1 MTHGS
6 RRGESFSRRALDMS
20 KNVLIFSDGTG
31 QAGGL
36 TPDQNTSNIYKL
48 YRATRCGPENDIDP
62 SEQLTFYDPGLG
74 SQPDSGLLFV
84 TRAYRWLH
92 DLVSQAT
99 GLGIT
104 TNIIDCYAALLRM
117 WQPGDRIF
125 LFGFSRGAY
134 TVRCLASVISFCGIP
149 TTMADGRTPLFRD
162 VNSTRRIASEAVKQ
176 VYEHV
181 GSPKDTAYLEQ
192 RRALALRFRR
202 KYGSDMNGVPN
213 VNPFFIGVFDTVA
226 SLGSYRVAALALA
239 GLLAILAMVSFIQ
252 SFFLFAFWTAFA
264 GFLVLS
270 VIVAAVWYVIAHVQY
285 AVGLDGYSFWQTLHF
300 TAPKMQ
306 FYDKHLDNAVWYAR
320 HALSIDE
327 NRADFA
333 RVEWGS
339 ARNAGPPRPDS
350 YPDWL
355 DQIWFAGV
363 HSDIGGSYAE
373 NESRLSDI
381 TLGWMIHA
389 AENLPDGNTPNGNGI
404 KVDRSYLQLRPD
416 PCGPQHDA
424 REPGY
429 LWGKLKW
436 TKALRK
442 IDPDAI
448 LHQSVYE
455 RFADD
460 KVQHFYEMKPYRPE
474 NLADHKNLKQYYP
487 ASTNDASK

>member
-1 MTHGS
+1 MP
-6 RRGESFSRRALDMS
+6 R
-20 KNVLIFSDGTG
+20 NILIFSDGTG

-36 TPDQNTSNIYKL
+36 TPDQNISNIYRL
-48 YRATRCGPENDIDP
+48 YRATRCGPENNIDP
-62 SEQLTFYDPGLG
+62 SQQLTFYDPGLG

-117 WQPGDRIF
+117 WQPGDRVF

-134 TVRCLASVISFCGIP
+134 TVRCVASVLSFCGVP
-149 TTMADGRTPLFRD
+149 TTMADGKTPLFRD
-162 VNSTRRIASEAVKQ
+162 VNSTRKIAKEAVKQ

-192 RRALALRFRR
+192 RKALALRFRR
-202 KYGSDMNGVPN
+202 KHGSDLNGAPN

-226 SLGSYRVAALALA
+226 SLGSYRAGFLALA
-239 GLLAILAMVSFIQ
+239 AWLIFVVGVSAGLSFGQ
-252 SFFLFAFWTAFA
+252 SFFPIKFSPTFWTLIALSILVA
-264 GFLVLS
+264 G
-270 VIVAAVWYVIAHVQY
+270 IWYVIAHVQY
-285 AVGLDGYSFWQTLHF
+285 AIGLEGYSFWQTLHF

-320 HALSIDE
+320 HAISIDE
-327 NRADFA
+327 DRADFA
-333 RVEWGS
+333 RVEWAS
-339 ARNAGPPRPDS
+339 LKNNGPPRPDS

-355 DQIWFAGV
+355 EQIWFAGV
-363 HSDIGGSYAE
+363 HSDIGGGYAE

-381 TLGWMIHA
+381 TLEWMIHA
-389 AENLPDGNTPNGNGI
+389 AENLPDAIAPNGNGI
-404 KVDRSYLQLRPD
+404 KVDRSYLQLRSD
-416 PCGPQHDA
+416 ARGPQHDE
-424 REPGY
+424 REPGW
-429 LWGKLKW
+429 LGGRLKW
-436 TKALRK
+436 TKALRR

-448 LHQSVYE
+448 LHQSVYD
-455 RFADD
+455 RFEAE

-474 NLADHKNLKQYYP
+474 NLATHQKLRQYYP
-487 ASTNDASK
+487 

>member
-1 MTHGS
+1 MP
-6 RRGESFSRRALDMS
+6 
-20 KNVLIFSDGTG
+20 KNILIFSDGTG

-36 TPDQNTSNIYKL
+36 TPDQNISNIYKL
-48 YRATRCGPENDIDP
+48 YRATRCGPENSIDP
-62 SEQLTFYDPGLG
+62 SQQLTFYDPGLG
-74 SQPDSGLLFV
+74 SQPNSGMLFV
-84 TRAYRWLH
+84 TRAYRWLR
-92 DLVSQAT
+92 DVVSQAT

-104 TNIIDCYAALLRM
+104 TNIIDCYATLLQM

-134 TVRCLASVISFCGIP
+134 TVRCLASVLSFCGIP
-149 TTMADGRTPLFRD
+149 TTMADGKTPLFRD
-162 VNSTRRIASEAVKQ
+162 VNSTRKIAKEAVKQ

-181 GSPKDTAYLEQ
+181 GSPKDAAYLEQ
-192 RRALALRFRR
+192 RKALALRFRR
-202 KYGSDMNGVPN
+202 TYGSDISGGPN

-226 SLGSYRVAALALA
+226 SLGSYRVGVLAVA
-239 GLLAILAMVSFIQ
+239 GLLAVLAIVSFIQ
-252 SFFLFAFWTAFA
+252 SFFLLPFWVAFV
-264 GFLVLS
+264 GLVLLS
-270 VIVAAVWYVIAHVQY
+270 IVIAVGWYVIAHVQY
-285 AVGLDGYSFWQTLHF
+285 AVGLEGYSFWQTLHF
-300 TAPKMQ
+300 TSPKMQ

-339 ARNAGPPRPDS
+339 SKNSGPPRPDS

-381 TLGWMIHA
+381 ALEWMVQA
-389 AENLPDGNTPNGNGI
+389 ATNLPDANTSNGNGI
-404 KVDRSYLQLRPD
+404 KIDRSYLQLRPD
-416 PCGPQHDA
+416 THGPQHDA

-429 LWGKLKW
+429 LWGWLKW

-442 IDPDAI
+442 IDSDAI
-448 LHQSVYE
+448 LHQSVYT
-455 RFADD
+455 RFAAD
-460 KVQHFYEMKPYRPE
+460 KVPHFYEIKPYRPE

-487 ASTNDASK
+487 TT